1 AVALPHAFDFPHA
14 AEIAMIA
21 LAISPLAALIP
32 VNLIKVGRSFSFP
45 AGLIAMVALLS
56 VVVVPLLVALVGR
69 FLGWSSLV
77 LPLRAAGVVAAIVL
91 LPLVAGMV
99 VRALRPVLADRI
111 ELPAS
116 LAGTVVL
123 RLATLALLLTSL
135 HAIWALI
142 VNGTVIAIAV
152 VVVVGFAA
160 GHVLGGA
167 SSEWTDRSRPR
178 RWLPPPC
185 RRPCHRGGKLVGA
198 TFCRCARAVPVARRN
213 RRPAVHDLATTQPRF
228 AHLCRGGGH
237 HSGCAREGSRR
248 PPGGTRG
255 AVLSRSLD
263 RAEPVQQRDL
273 AVVGQRRRC

>member
-1 AVALPHAFDFPHA
+1 
-14 AEIAMIA
+14 
-21 LAISPLAALIP
+21 
-32 VNLIKVGRSFSFP
+32 
-45 AGLIAMVALLS
+45 
-56 VVVVPLLVALVGR
+56 
-69 FLGWSSLV
+69 
-77 LPLRAAGVVAAIVL
+77 
-91 LPLVAGMV
+91 MV

-116 LAGTVVL
+116 LVGTVVL
-123 RLATLALLLTSL
+123 RLATLALLLISL

-160 GHVLGGA
+160 GHVLGGPHPNGRTVLA
-167 SSEWTDRSRPR
+167 LAGGFR
-178 RWLPPPC
+178 
-185 RRPCHRGGKLVGA
+185 HRH
-198 TFCRCARAVPVARRN
+198 

-248 PPGGTRG
+248 PPSGTRG

-273 AVVGQRRRC
+273 ALVGQRRRFRQEGSEQVVLAPR